1 MKRPMLVFFIIVV
14 IALAAASGWYYLN
27 VGSPRLNVVLLSIDG
42 LRPDHIGCYGHERD
56 TTPNL
61 DRMAKEGARFSTVS
75 SSSTWSLP
83 AHAALFTGLYDG
95 VHMVT
100 NVDRRLDE
108 KRVTLA
114 EALQDKGHRTAAI
127 FTGPHL
133 NPEFNLDQGFDQYID
148 ATGKEG
154 FTSPDVRGL
163 PSRTTTRAM
172 DKAEEWI
179 ASVDRRRPFFLF
191 IQLNDLTT
199 DLDPPPPYDDMFGPH
214 YGGTIDGR
222 DMYRDPRITPDMNKN
237 DLEHLQALYDGEIRY
252 IDDKGVARLVSF
264 LKREGLDSNTLVVI
278 TSAHGFEFFEH
289 GRLGHGN
296 NLYDTTLTVPLIF
309 WRPGLVPPKEIKNQA
324 SLIDVTP
331 TIMDLLGFLPL
342 GESLGESL
350 RPRFKD
356 PAIESQLPMYVEL
369 SRGGADLEGTRQTVR
384 KLIVNNNEK
393 QIIYFDLV
401 KDPHEQSPVTGPA
414 NNDLRQALINFRA
427 LKDGLQKTRQAM
439 TWTEGA
445 GREKDVKGIEGA
457 GYFQE

>member
-1 MKRPMLVFFIIVV
+1 MKRPLLVFFIIVV
-14 IALAAASGWYYLN
+14 IALAAASGWYYLK
-27 VGSPRLNVVLLSIDG
+27 VGPPRLNVVLICIDG

-56 TTPNL
+56 TSPAI
-61 DRMAKEGARFSTVS
+61 DRLAKNGARFTTVA

-83 AHAALFTGLYDG
+83 AHTALFTGLYDG

-100 NVDRRLDE
+100 GVDRRLDE

-114 EALQDKGHRTAAI
+114 ETLQDKGYRTAAI

-133 NPEFNLDQGFDQYID
+133 NPDFNLDQGFDEYID
-148 ATGKEG
+148 ATGKQG

-163 PSRTTTRAM
+163 PSRTTPHAM
-172 DKAEEWI
+172 DEAEEWI
-179 ASVDRRRPFFLF
+179 GSSDRSSPFFLF
-191 IQLNDLTT
+191 IQLNDLKTE
-199 DLDPPPPYDDMFGPH
+199 LDPPPPYDDMFGPD

-222 DMYRDPRITPDMNKN
+222 DMYRDPRIVPDMDKK

-252 IDDKGVARLVSF
+252 IDDKGVARLVSI
-264 LKREGLDSNTLVVI
+264 LKRERLDSNTLVVI
-278 TSAHGFEFFEH
+278 TSTHGFEFFEH
-289 GRLGHGN
+289 GRLGYGN

-350 RPRFKD
+350 RPRFKN
-356 PAIESQLPMYVEL
+356 PAIENQLPMYIEL

-384 KLIVNNNEK
+384 KLIVDNNAK
-393 QIIYFDLV
+393 QVIYFNLV
-401 KDPHEQSPVTGPA
+401 RDPDEQRPVTDSE
-414 NNDLRQALINFRA
+414 NNDLREALINFRA
-427 LKDGLQKTRQAM
+427 LKNGLQKTRQAM
-439 TWTEGA
+439 TWTKGP
-445 GREKDVKGIEGA
+445 RKEKDVKGIESA